1 MPSSSPDAVVGSIM
15 TEPRPSF
22 QWLAWRPS
30 PKVTPLANS
39 SEPEDAPVSDR
50 YLAVLDAVKTIAP
63 SAALALE

>member
-1 MPSSSPDAVVGSIM
+1 M